1 MLAEH
6 MQTIANV
13 NGTNSPDIL
22 FSNDLN
28 HVGVVNL
35 D

>member
-6 MQTIANV
+6 MQAIANV

-22 FSNDLN
+22 FSNHFK